1 MTTRAPAGAGAAVH
15 TAPLA
20 LSMGDP
26 AGIGLD
32 IALKAW
38 HRRTEHALPP
48 FVLFG
53 DADQLAARAHALGL
67 GSLPVEIVSE
77 PAVAPDVFTTRF
89 PVYPVAC
96 PAPVTAGIPD
106 PANAPAVIGAIEA
119 AVEAVRDGKARALVT
134 NPIAKSVLKAHGFP
148 HPGHTEFLGAL
159 AQTRFG
165 AENVKPVMLLASREL
180 AVVPLTIHIP
190 LASVPAAISKQ
201 AIEETAR
208 ILHRALNVD
217 FAIAEPRIAIT
228 GLNPHAGEQGTM
240 GDEDERIVAPAI
252 AALAREGLA
261 VTGPHP
267 ADTLFHEAARKTYDA
282 VLAMYHDQALIPI
295 KTLAFDT
302 GVNVTLGLPFVRT
315 SPDHGT
321 AFSIAGTGEARAT
334 SLIEAL
340 KYADAIA
347 TRREQAADRDG
358 ADR

>member
-1 MTTRAPAGAGAAVH
+1 MTTRAPARAGASDR
-15 TAPLA
+15 TRPLA

-32 IALKAW
+32 IALMAW
-38 HRRTEHALPP
+38 HRRANEALPP
-48 FVLFG
+48 FVFFG
-53 DADQLAARAHALGL
+53 DAAPLAARAGALGL
-67 GSLPVEIVSE
+67 GDFPIEIVSDL
-77 PAVAPDVFTTRF
+77 AVVPDIFATRF
-89 PVYPVAC
+89 PVFSVAC
-96 PAPVTAGIPD
+96 PAPVVARTPD
-106 PANAPAVIGAIEA
+106 PANAPAVIGAIKA
-119 AVEAVRDGKARALVT
+119 AVDAVRDGRARAVVT
-134 NPIAKSVLKAHGFP
+134 NPISKAVLKAHGFP

-159 AQTRFG
+159 AETRFG
-165 AENVKPVMLLASREL
+165 VESVKPVMLLASREL
-180 AVVPLTIHIP
+180 SVVPLTIHIP
-190 LASVPAAISKQ
+190 LASVPAAISKE

-208 ILHRALNVD
+208 ILHRALRVD
-217 FAIAEPRIAIT
+217 FGIAKPRIAIT

-267 ADTLFHEAARKTYDA
+267 ADTLFHAAARETYDA

-321 AFSIAGTGEARAT
+321 AFAIAGTGEARAT

-347 TRREQAADRDG
+347 TRRECAARGDG
-358 ADR
+358 S